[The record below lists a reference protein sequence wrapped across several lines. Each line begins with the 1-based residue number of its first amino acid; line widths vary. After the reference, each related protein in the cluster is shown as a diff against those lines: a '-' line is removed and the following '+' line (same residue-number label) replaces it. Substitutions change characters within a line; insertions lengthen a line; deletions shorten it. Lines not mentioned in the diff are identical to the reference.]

1 MIISSEITGKI
12 YDTVEDCIAAERE
25 FKAKEREKKEAEKKH
40 KEKLDKAYEEAIAAC
55 DKYLE
60 LAGIKVEEKEINSVD
75 KLIEEFFKLF

>member
-1 MIISSEITGKI
+1 MIISSEITGKT

-40 KEKLDKAYEEAIAAC
+40 KEELDKAYEEAIAAC

-60 LAGIKVEEKEINSVD
+60 LAGVKIEEKEINSVD